1 MEQSKRDR
9 AEQIIRMHIGYAA
22 SAALVPI
29 PGADIAAVGAVQLDM
44 LRQIAGVYDIG
55 FMDSLGKNIIT
66 SLVGGSIARLGA
78 SLIKAIPGFGTIV
91 GELTMPVMASISTYS
106 MGQIIVR
113 HLENGGTMDN
123 LDLRASKKKVAE
135 VAKEDLEKFKKEAP
149 ADVEKTDVI
158 TQLKRMSELHQSGIL
173 SDEEFEKIKA
183 KLIAQM

>member
-1 MEQSKRDR
+1 MDQNKRDK
-9 AEQIIRMHIGYAA
+9 AEQIIRQHIGYAA
-22 SAALVPI
+22 SAALI
-29 PGADIAAVGAVQLDM
+29 PFSGADIAAVGAVQLDM
-44 LRQIAGVYDIG
+44 LRQIAGVYNIG
-55 FMDSLGKNIIT
+55 FMDSLGKNIVT

-123 LDLRASKKKVAE
+123 LDLRSAKKE
-135 VAKEDLEKFKKEAP
+135 VKEVSKEDLEKFKVTAE
-149 ADVEKTDVI
+149 VEKVDVVN
-158 TQLKRMSELHQSGIL
+158 QLKRMGELHQSGIL